1 MIINLNDTD
10 VNRLIWETPTMSHGI
25 GLFETILL
33 VRGKP
38 IFLKEHLKR
47 LNQSLDFLGIEGQ
60 ITLNMLK
67 KELLEIDSNILH
79 QVLKIIVY
87 GHMKD
92 GYLQIIVTPYP
103 YTDQKM
109 SDGLAV
115 KLTTS
120 IQATTNPLNYHKT
133 INYLERRLLLQ
144 GLKEEGF
151 DEGIRI
157 NQFDR
162 ITEGTKTNVFIFNG
176 IHWLTP
182 PLTEGILDGICRQW
196 LMETLRSKGEVV
208 AEAPIAVE
216 DFNKSELTV
225 VTNSLIGCAH
235 VSTNHPKPLSQ
246 LLLIHSLSKDY
257 RGGFYGCT

>member
-1 MIINLNDTD
+1 MIIHLNDID
-10 VNRLIWETPTMSHGI
+10 ANRLIWETSTMSHGI

-38 IFLKEHLKR
+38 IFLNEHLNR
-47 LNQSLDFLGIEGQ
+47 LNQSLDFLGVEGQ
-60 ITLNMLK
+60 VTLNSVK
-67 KELLEIDSNILH
+67 QELLGIDSNILH

-87 GHMKD
+87 CHMKD
-92 GYLQIIVTPYP
+92 GYLQLIVTPDP
-103 YTDQKM
+103 YSDQKLF
-109 SDGLAV
+109 DGLAV

-120 IQATTNPLNYHKT
+120 IQTTTNPLNYHKT

-162 ITEGTKTNVFIFNG
+162 ISEGTKTNVFIFNG
-176 IHWLTP
+176 VHWLTP

-196 LMETLRSKGEVV
+196 LVESLRSKGEVV
-208 AEAPIAVE
+208 EEAPITE
-216 DFNKSELTV
+216 DDFKKSELTV

-235 VSTNHPKPLSQ
+235 VSTNHPKPSSQ